1 MDSRLEKALSFS
13 NYNKTLNLKRTAL
26 KEKADAK
33 LTLAYNGGIFKSERS
48 LVVFVQMLI
57 DQGREENIVLLDIN
71 DNPILVESLNE
82 FKNLLLDRYF
92 EVTLEYY
99 QEYQKIKRSRSVETL
114 VDL

>member
-13 NYNKTLNLKRTAL
+13 NYNKTLNLKRTTL
-26 KEKADAK
+26 KEKSDAK

-48 LVVFVQMLI
+48 LIVFVQMLI
-57 DQGREENIVLLDIN
+57 DQGRADNIVLLDIN
-71 DNPILVESLNE
+71 DNPILVENLDD